1 MLTIACSRYGN
12 TIISNKALQELS
24 DKASA
29 AMVRWKDNLPDKLTI
44 PNGMSSAIVPQLLV
58 LQYVN
63 RFSTPC
69 SDFTSCHLLIL
80 PTA

>member
-1 MLTIACSRYGN
+1 M
-12 TIISNKALQELS
+12 ISNKALQELS
-24 DKASA
+24 ENASA
-29 AMVRWKDNLPDKLTI
+29 AMVRWKDNLPDRLAI

-63 RFSTPC
+63 RVMTPC
-69 SDFTSCHLLIL
+69 SELTSCHLLTD